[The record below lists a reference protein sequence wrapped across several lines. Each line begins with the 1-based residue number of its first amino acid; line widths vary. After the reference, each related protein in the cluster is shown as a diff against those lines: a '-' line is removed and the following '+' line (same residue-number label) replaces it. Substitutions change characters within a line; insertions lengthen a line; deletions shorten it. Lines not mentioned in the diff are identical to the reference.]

1 MKSAHRNIAPYLSF
15 LLALSAWVYAVYCA
29 RTLSITHDE
38 ALTYPIFASRPF
50 LDLFKP
56 EVIGMN
62 ANNHL
67 LNTVLAA
74 ISVRFLGL
82 SELAMRI
89 PALIGAACYI
99 FAAILIAHGLFRG
112 LAATGAAIFLLANP
126 YVLDFL
132 PLARGYSPGSGA
144 EHAGHLA
151 AAAPRTKNRASGPA
165 ARILFRRAFRSG
177 ALCEPGLPEP
187 VPGRLV
193 LLLGVEW
200 RHALSLRYSG
210 TSRNRGD
217 SIRHLLR
224 TACVCLPSAALLL
237 LVYWRPVALLRKNNQ
252 FFIGGTSGF
261 VPGHHEQPAA
271 TTGSTRPAFDKLNLL
286 PLAWVLMLL
295 LCLSGPATLLLA
307 RRQGKLK
314 KYFVEFLPWAWL
326 LCVVPILESVTQR
339 FLLGTHYLLD
349 RTALFYMPLFT
360 ILALSLLSSFNAPGL
375 LAPTTGKQRWSSRLL
390 ACCAGIALCH
400 TLLVSTPG
408 ATREW
413 RYSACVTSQMKYLA
427 GMAYEAISRGMLEPP
442 VTMGTD
448 YKFGPSVIF
457 FINQYRLDWLRWH
470 LTSSPENNF
479 PLYLEFTRNAQPF
492 LQAGFNECCP
502 CETSGSAIYYRLPQ
516 QVR

>member
-132 PLARGYSPGSGA
+132 PLARGYS
-144 EHAGHLA
+144 LA
-151 AAAPRTKNRASGPA
+151 LGLSMLGIWLLLLRVR
-165 ARILFRRAFRSG
+165 RIER
-177 ALCEPGLPEP
+177 PGL
-187 VPGRLV
+187 RLV
-193 LLLGVEW
+193 FCSAALFGLAPFANLAYLNLCLAGWCCLLGVEW

-261 VPGHHEQPAA
+261 VPDTMNSLLHNWLYA
-271 TTGSTRPAFDKLNLL
+271 PAFDKLNLL